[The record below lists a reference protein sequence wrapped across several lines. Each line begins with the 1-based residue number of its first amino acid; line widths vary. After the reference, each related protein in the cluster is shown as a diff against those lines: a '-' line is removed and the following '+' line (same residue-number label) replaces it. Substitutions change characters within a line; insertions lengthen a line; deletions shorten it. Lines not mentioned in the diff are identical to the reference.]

1 MITRGAVTHPY
12 YPAPVTRIVSNGAI
26 RVNVVNGI
34 PQTWAITR
42 PSTYPNPNGA
52 PFYLEGDRD
61 YSGIQRG
68 GPLVVSPRRPR
79 VEMDP
84 SNPATWQRKYV
95 FS

>member
-1 MITRGAVTHPY
+1 MLTRGAVTHPY
-12 YPAPVTRIVSNGAI
+12 YPAPVLRVQTPGAVRVSM
-26 RVNVVNGI
+26 VNNI

-42 PSTYPNPNGA
+42 PSTYPMPNGA
-52 PFYLEGDRD
+52 PFYVNG
-61 YSGIQRG
+61 YPQNVVARG
-68 GPLVVSPRRPR
+68 GQLVVSPRRPR